1 LNAKIGTT
9 QAAMLIVNTILPT
22 ATVVLPVIIG
32 NYAEQDAP
40 LAVILSTL
48 IGIGIAMLAGTVV
61 RYTNGKPFLDWIR
74 ENSSP
79 VVATILGLLLLQ
91 FYLDTSSTILREF
104 INFIK
109 DNVLENTPI
118 PVIVALILFIT
129 IYMVRQGIE
138 AIARVNSLVI
148 LLYIVYIPLYLFGL
162 SGQMNIHR
170 LFPIFDHSLSE
181 LTLASLTPTTWMS
194 EVSILLFLIPYL
206 KSPQKARQIGAV
218 GLIGVSFLM
227 MFSLITALLVFGP
240 QYINLSSY
248 PGFSAA
254 GIVRIG
260 KVIEQMDIL
269 FISYWV
275 LSIYLKFSIFLFVTV
290 ECFKQTF
297 RTRSSRPFIGA
308 LGLVIAMECIYVWE
322 DPVRLNNYNRE
333 GRFLVFYLFNALL
346 PLAIILW
353 YRFRRH
359 HAKRKGWET

>member
-181 LTLASLTPTTWMS
+181 LTLAQPDAYHLDVRS
-194 EVSILLFLIPYL
+194 EHSAVSHTVSEIPA
-206 KSPQKARQIGAV
+206 KSAPDRG
-218 GLIGVSFLM
+218 
-227 MFSLITALLVFGP
+227 
-240 QYINLSSY
+240 
-248 PGFSAA
+248 
-254 GIVRIG
+254 R
-260 KVIEQMDIL
+260 
-269 FISYWV
+269 
-275 LSIYLKFSIFLFVTV
+275 
-290 ECFKQTF
+290 
-297 RTRSSRPFIGA
+297 
-308 LGLVIAMECIYVWE
+308 
-322 DPVRLNNYNRE
+322 RLNR
-333 GRFLVFYLFNALL
+333 RILSDDVLPDHRLACVWPAVHQPQLL
-346 PLAIILW
+346 SGLLS
-353 YRFRRH
+353 RRH
-359 HAKRKGWET
+359 RPNWKSH